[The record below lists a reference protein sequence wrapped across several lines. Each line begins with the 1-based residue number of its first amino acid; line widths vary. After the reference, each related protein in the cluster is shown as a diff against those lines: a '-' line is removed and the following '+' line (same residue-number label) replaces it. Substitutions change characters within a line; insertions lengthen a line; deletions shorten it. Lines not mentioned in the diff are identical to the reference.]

1 MSDLKKKLSKI
12 ITVALA
18 AVTVS
23 STGVMGA
30 GAAYSIYGSSTTA
43 YSSKSGYNFYKYG
56 TGGASYTAISRTAGK
71 DRFVI
76 PQVIILKKGNGG
88 DYTSVENSVSNAG
101 VVQKGYKRTVYI
113 SQSNNYRRYWHR
125 GVLKEDTLYSSNAY
139 HVFSYNTKF

>member
-1 MSDLKKKLSKI
+1 MLKFKRLLSTAAAVI
-12 ITVALA
+12 ITA
-18 AVTVS
+18 AVS
-23 STGVMGA
+23 STSIIGV

-101 VVQKGYKRTVYI
+101 VVQKGYRRTAFI

-125 GVLKEDTLYSSNAY
+125 GVLKEDTSYSSNAY
-139 HVFSYNTKF
+139 HVFSYRIEF

>member
-1 MSDLKKKLSKI
+1 MLKFKRLLSTAAAVI
-12 ITVALA
+12 ITA
-18 AVTVS
+18 AVS
-23 STGVMGA
+23 STSIIGV

-101 VVQKGYKRTVYI
+101 VVQKGYRRTAFI

-125 GVLKEDTLYSSNAY
+125 GVLKEDTSYSSNAY
-139 HVFSYNTKF
+139 HVFSYEIYF

>member
-1 MSDLKKKLSKI
+1 MSNLKKKLSKI
-12 ITVALA
+12 IAIALT

-43 YSSKSGYNFYKYG
+43 HASKSGYNFYKYG
-56 TGGASYTAISRTAGK
+56 TGGASYTAIGRTAGK
-71 DRFVI
+71 NRFVI
-76 PQVIILKKGNGG
+76 PQVIILKKGSGG
-88 DYTSVENSVSNAG
+88 DYTAVEHSVSNAG
-101 VVQKGYKRTVYI
+101 VVQKGYMRIAFI

-125 GVLKEDTLYSSNAY
+125 GVLKEDTSYSSNAY

>member
-1 MSDLKKKLSKI
+1 MLKFKRLLSTAAAVI
-12 ITVALA
+12 ITA
-18 AVTVS
+18 AVS
-23 STGVMGA
+23 STSIIGV

-101 VVQKGYKRTVYI
+101 VVQKGYRRTAFI

-125 GVLKEDTLYSSNAY
+125 GVLKEDTSYSSNAY

>member
-1 MSDLKKKLSKI
+1 MLKFKRLLSTAAAVI
-12 ITVALA
+12 ITVA
-18 AVTVS
+18 VS
-23 STGVMGA
+23 STSIIGV

-101 VVQKGYKRTVYI
+101 VVQKGYRRTAFI

-125 GVLKEDTLYSSNAY
+125 GVLKEDTSYSSNAY